1 MKNVSAFLKRHSA
14 LLLLVLVLA
23 TVPAGIAFGKYVKSL
38 NVTRGISVTVE
49 EEKEYIIDK
58 GKMWTALQG
67 LSASNP
73 TTLSFVKGS
82 DAAGMRR
89 VDTGGIQAEGSGEI
103 GVYQS
108 GTVVCI
114 APVENDKAEL
124 YAPEICSYFL
134 RGGEK
139 YTDLALRSISFSNL
153 NTSKVKSMQGMFDE
167 CTSLE
172 TLDWGSFD
180 TSNVTTMALMFRNC
194 GQLASIDLSG
204 FKTGNVNSINQMF
217 QGCTSLTELDLSGF
231 DTSSLVSMS
240 TAFGDCTSLTS
251 INLNGFSA
259 SQVKFM
265 QGVFDDC
272 TSLTSLDL
280 SSFNTSSAVQMHYMF
295 RNCTSLTEL
304 DLSSFNTGN
313 VTQMKEMFR
322 NCGNLKTIWVGSG
335 FDTAKVTNGKD
346 KNMFTGC
353 TSLVGGNGTTYD
365 SSYTGKTYAR
375 IDGGPNS
382 TTPGYFTGDLTT
394 NSVTGSSDA
403 LNIRITG

>member
-23 TVPAGIAFGKYVKSL
+23 TVPAGIAFGKYVKSV
-38 NVTRGISVTVE
+38 NVTSGISVTVE
-49 EEKEYIIDK
+49 GEKEYIIDK
-58 GKMWTALQG
+58 NKMWTALQG

-89 VDTGGIQAEGSGEI
+89 VDTTGGGIQAEGSGEI

-108 GTVVCI
+108 GTAVCI

-124 YAPEICSYFL
+124 YAPQDCSYFL
-134 RGGEK
+134 YGK
-139 YTDLALRSISFSNL
+139 YTKLALGSISFSNL
-153 NTSKVKSMQGMFDE
+153 NTSKVESMYGMFDE

-231 DTSSLVSMS
+231 DTSSLERMS

-259 SQVKFM
+259 SKVKIM
-265 QGVFDDC
+265 QGVFNGC
-272 TSLTSLDL
+272 KSLTSLDL
-280 SSFNTSSAVQMHYMF
+280 SSFNTSSALQMHYMF

-304 DLSSFNTGN
+304 DLRGFNTGN
-313 VTQMKEMFR
+313 VTQMKEMFL

-346 KNMFTGC
+346 MFTSCG
-353 TSLVGGNGTTYD
+353 SLVGGAGT
-365 SSYTGKTYAR
+365 SYSTAQVKDVSYAR
-375 IDGGPNS
+375 IDGGTSN
-382 TTPGYFTGDLTT
+382 PGYFTDINAKLTL
-394 NSVTGSSDA
+394 SVTGYSDT
-403 LNIRITG
+403 LGFDFGG

>member
-23 TVPAGIAFGKYVKSL
+23 TVPAGIAFGKYVKSVK
-38 NVTRGISVTVE
+38 VTDGISVTVE

-58 GKMWTALQG
+58 NKMWTALQG
-67 LSASNP
+67 LSASDP

-82 DAAGMRR
+82 DAAGMQR
-89 VDTGGIQAEGSGEI
+89 VDTTGGIQAEGSGEI

-108 GTVVCI
+108 GTAVCI

-124 YAPEICSYFL
+124 YAPENCSYFL

-139 YTDLALRSISFSNL
+139 YTNLALRSINFSNL

-180 TSNVTTMALMFRNC
+180 TSNVTTMAQMFRNC
-194 GQLASIDLSG
+194 GQLALIDLRE
-204 FKTGNVNSINQMF
+204 FKTGKVNSINQMF
-217 QGCTSLTELDLSGF
+217 QGCTSLTALDLSGF
-231 DTSSLVSMS
+231 DTSSLERMT
-240 TAFGDCTSLTS
+240 TAFGGCKSLIS

-259 SQVKFM
+259 SKVKIM

-280 SSFNTSSAVQMHYMF
+280 SSFNTSSALQMHYMF
-295 RNCTSLTEL
+295 RNCTSLTKL

-313 VTQMKEMFR
+313 VTQMREMFR

-335 FDTAKVTNGKD
+335 FDTAKVLNGKD
-346 KNMFTGC
+346 MFANC

-365 SSYTGKTYAR
+365 SSKTDKTYAR
-375 IDGGPNS
+375 IDRGTEN
-382 TTPGYFTGDLTT
+382 PGYFTGDLTT
-394 NSVTGSSDA
+394 LSATGTSKAS
-403 LNIRITG
+403 NFSIVG

>member
-23 TVPAGIAFGKYVKSL
+23 TVPAGIAFGKYVKSV
-38 NVTRGISVTVE
+38 NVTSGISITVE

-58 GKMWTALQG
+58 KKMWTALQG

-73 TTLSFVKGS
+73 STLSFVKGS
-82 DAAGMRR
+82 DAAGMQR
-89 VDTGGIQAEGSGEI
+89 VDTIGGIQADGSGEI

-108 GTVVCI
+108 GTAVCI

-124 YAPEICSYFL
+124 YAPENCSYFL
-134 RGGEK
+134 RSGEK

-180 TSNVTTMALMFRNC
+180 TSNVTTMMLMFRNC
-194 GQLASIDLSG
+194 RRLASIDLSG
-204 FKTGNVNSINQMF
+204 FETGNVNSINQMF

-231 DTSSLVSMS
+231 DTSSLKRMS

-259 SQVKFM
+259 SKVEIM
-265 QGVFDDC
+265 QGVFDGC

-280 SSFNTSSAVQMHYMF
+280 SSFNTSSALQMHY
-295 RNCTSLTEL
+295 
-304 DLSSFNTGN
+304 
-313 VTQMKEMFR
+313 MFR

-335 FDTAKVTNGKD
+335 FDTAKVANSKD
-346 KNMFTGC
+346 MFAKC
-353 TSLVGGNGTTYD
+353 SSLVGGNGTKYD
-365 SSYTGKTYAR
+365 PSITDKTYAR
-375 IDGGPNS
+375 IDGGTSN
-382 TTPGYFTGDLTT
+382 PGYFTGDLTT
-394 NSVTGSSDA
+394 LSATGTSKAS
-403 LNIRITG
+403 NFSIVG

>member
-23 TVPAGIAFGKYVKSL
+23 TVPAGIAFGKYVKSVK
-38 NVTRGISVTVE
+38 VTSGISITVE

-58 GKMWTALQG
+58 NKMWTALQG
-67 LSASNP
+67 RSASNP

-82 DAAGMRR
+82 DVAEMQR
-89 VDTGGIQAEGSGEI
+89 VDTTGGIQAEGSGEI
-103 GVYQS
+103 GVYQR
-108 GTVVCI
+108 GTAVCI

-124 YAPEICSYFL
+124 YAPQDCSYFL
-134 RGGEK
+134 YGK
-139 YTDLALRSISFSNL
+139 YTKLALGSISFSNL

-180 TSNVTTMALMFRNC
+180 TSNVTTMMLMFRKC

-204 FKTGNVNSINQMF
+204 FKTGNVISINQMF
-217 QGCTSLTELDLSGF
+217 QDCTSLTELDLSGF
-231 DTSSLVSMS
+231 DTSSLEKMS
-240 TAFGDCTSLTS
+240 TAFGGCASLTS

-259 SQVKFM
+259 SKVEIM
-265 QGVFDDC
+265 QGVFDGC

-280 SSFNTSSAVQMHYMF
+280 SSFNTSSAKQMHYMF

-313 VTQMKEMFR
+313 VTLMREMFL
-322 NCGNLKTIWVGSG
+322 NCRNLKTIWVGSG

-353 TSLVGGNGTTYD
+353 TSLVGGKGTTYD

-394 NSVTGSSDA
+394 LSATGTSEAS
-403 LNIRITG
+403 NFSIVG